1 MVYKRVRGW
10 TLGWSLPSGG
20 GGGGGGGALGVAPAR
35 APPPPPHPPIPP
47 YKTLWSSHGE
57 SKGVG
62 CHYHVASGFNAVLVR
77 FLSYFSDQRIQWIM
91 ILIPSRPFR
100 RAKSGFHFKS
110 RKESWEGPQ
119 LPPLLNHSCI

>member
-1 MVYKRVRGW
+1 MEP
-10 TLGWSLPSGG
+10 SL
-20 GGGGGGGALGVAPAR
+20 AP
-35 APPPPPHPPIPP
+35 PPIPP

-100 RAKSGFHFKS
+100 RATSGFHFKS
-110 RKESWEGPQ
+110 RRESWEGPQ
-119 LPPLLNHSCI
+119 LPPLLNHSCILRIDFTSLVARLFFPLSMSFLMILSK